1 MTPGP
6 EDGITDAS
14 TSNNLSSGDDTMTW
28 WRLLEQ
34 RRATAFLVGG
44 LLMVIDA
51 GFVAANII
59 TGTGDFLLLGQ
70 AFVGAA
76 WTAALV
82 GLLGLYPGLV
92 NRSRWLSRAGVVFAV
107 IGVVTFAVM
116 AVAVLVYYAGIP
128 AGEYD
133 AISVFFI
140 PGVLLGSVLGF
151 VAFGVASLR
160 TDAYSRTLG
169 VLLLIPAILVAT
181 NILRFVVGLE
191 AVTIT
196 LGIVIGDALAMLA
209 LGYVLRT
216 EPTPTDRAEPAPTE
230 VRHG

>member
-1 MTPGP
+1 MTSVNDRRW
-6 EDGITDAS
+6 ESLANWS
-14 TSNNLSSGDDTMTW
+14 T
-28 WRLLEQ
+28 
-34 RRATAFLVGG
+34 TAFLVGG
-44 LLMVIDA
+44 LLMVVDA
-51 GFVAANII
+51 AFVAANIV
-59 TGTGDFLLLGQ
+59 TGAEDFLLLGQ

-82 GLLGLYPGLV
+82 GLLGLYPGLAD
-92 NRSRWLSRAGVVFAV
+92 RSPLPARAGAVFAV
-107 IGVVTFAVM
+107 IGVITFAVM

-140 PGVLLGSVLGF
+140 PGVLVGSVLGF

-169 VLLLIPAILVAT
+169 VLLLVPAVLVAG
-181 NILRFVVGLE
+181 NILRFIVGLE
-191 AVTIT
+191 AVSIT

-209 LGYVLRT
+209 IGYVLQSSPERIGR
-216 EPTPTDRAEPAPTE
+216 PDPAPGE